1 MFCGGVVAYV
11 SPPLFK
17 LKETKKKSIMAKVK
31 KITGKKDEKNE
42 AAKVNLPPI
51 EPLEAMDKL
60 SRLMNNTPIEVKTG
74 IGDFKITALKP
85 GTQWLIAE
93 EAIKI
98 QKSEKGN
105 FMDMI
110 KHFSVSIPSVAKVI
124 ALAVLND
131 RDRIYKDYRTKELS
145 DEYTALYDSLMWES
159 NQSEWIGILVKVLG
173 LLEFDFFFDITNVI
187 ATVRDMTLE
196 RKRTMD
202 EQKSSSAER
211 NGVR

>member
-1 MFCGGVVAYV
+1 MFHRPFL
-11 SPPLFK
+11 SLRETI
-17 LKETKKKSIMAKVK
+17 KEESIMAKVK
-31 KITGKKDEKNE
+31 KIIGKKDNGNE
-42 AAKVNLPPI
+42 AEKVKLPPM
-51 EPLEAMDKL
+51 ESLEAMDKL
-60 SRLMNNTPIEVKTG
+60 SRLMNNTPIEVKTD
-74 IGDFKITALKP
+74 IGDFTITALKP

-124 ALAVLND
+124 ALAILND
-131 RDRIYKDYRTKELS
+131 RDRIYKDYKAKEMS

-159 NQSEWIGILVKVLG
+159 DQSEWIGILVKVLG

-202 EQKSSSAER
+202 EQKSLSAER
-211 NGVR
+211 NGAK

>member
-1 MFCGGVVAYV
+1 MANV
-11 SPPLFK
+11 
-17 LKETKKKSIMAKVK
+17 KKIAGKKGQNDTAAKVK
-31 KITGKKDEKNE
+31 M
-42 AAKVNLPPI
+42 PPI

-60 SRLMNNTPIEVKTG
+60 SRLMNNVPIEVKTS
-74 IGDFKITALKP
+74 IGVFSITALKP

-124 ALAVLND
+124 TLAILND
-131 RDRIYKDYRTKELS
+131 RDRIYKDYKAKELS
-145 DEYTALYDSLMWES
+145 DEYRALYDSLMWES
-159 NQSEWIGILVKVLG
+159 DQSEWVEILVKVLS

-196 RKRTMD
+196 RKRTME
-202 EQKSSSAER
+202 EQKSSSAAR
-211 NGVR
+211 NGDK